1 LLLLLEVLSRKVINM
16 AVVVKMAGTSPELY
30 SCIAPLVMNP
40 EIIKYNH
47 NYPFKTSESFVWF
60 VASSEEQVVG
70 FFPVEVRKKSAVIN
84 NYYVSNN
91 DEDVFLSL
99 LEAVINEFM
108 GAEKVLEAV
117 VQKPHESF
125 FLAQGFEIERTWSLY
140 LKMKKKYEE
149 K

>member
-1 LLLLLEVLSRKVINM
+1 MLLLLEVLSRKVINM

-125 FLAQGFEIERTWSLY
+125 FLVQGFEIERTWSLY

>member
-1 LLLLLEVLSRKVINM
+1 MLLLLEVLSRKVINM

-99 LEAVINEFM
+99 LETVINEFM

-140 LKMKKKYEE
+140 LKIKKKV
-149 K
+149 

>member
-117 VQKPHESF
+117 VQKLHESF

>member
-1 LLLLLEVLSRKVINM
+1 M

-140 LKMKKKYEE
+140 LKMKKTYEE
-149 K
+149 E

>member
-1 LLLLLEVLSRKVINM
+1 MLFLLEVLSRKVINM

-99 LEAVINEFM
+99 LETVINEFM

>member
-1 LLLLLEVLSRKVINM
+1 MLLLLEVLSRKVINM

-47 NYPFKTSESFVWF
+47 NYPFKTSELFVWF

>member
-1 LLLLLEVLSRKVINM
+1 MLLLLEVLSRKVINM

-40 EIIKYNH
+40 KIIKYNH

-140 LKMKKKYEE
+140 LKMKKTNEE
-149 K
+149 E

>member
-1 LLLLLEVLSRKVINM
+1 MLLLLEVLSRKVINM

-125 FLAQGFEIERTWSLY
+125 FLAQGFEIVRAWSLY
-140 LKMKKKYEE
+140 LKMKKTYEE
-149 K
+149 E

>member
-1 LLLLLEVLSRKVINM
+1 MLLLLEVLSRKVINM

-47 NYPFKTSESFVWF
+47 NYPFKTSASFVWF

>member
-1 LLLLLEVLSRKVINM
+1 MLLLLEVLSRKVINM

-117 VQKPHESF
+117 VQKPHESYF
-125 FLAQGFEIERTWSLY
+125 RTQGFEIVRAWSLY
-140 LKMKKKYEE
+140 LKMKKTYEE
-149 K
+149 E

>member
-1 LLLLLEVLSRKVINM
+1 MLLLLEVLSRKVINM

-140 LKMKKKYEE
+140 LKMKKTYEE
-149 K
+149 E

>member
-1 LLLLLEVLSRKVINM
+1 MLLLLEVLSRKVINM

-60 VASSEEQVVG
+60 VAFSEEQVVG

-140 LKMKKKYEE
+140 LKMKKTNEE
-149 K
+149 E

>member
-1 LLLLLEVLSRKVINM
+1 M

-140 LKMKKKYEE
+140 LKMKKTNEE
-149 K
+149 E

>member
-1 LLLLLEVLSRKVINM
+1 MLLLLEVLSRKVINM

-60 VASSEEQVVG
+60 VAFSEEQVVG

-117 VQKPHESF
+117 VQKPHESYF
-125 FLAQGFEIERTWSLY
+125 QTQGFEIVRAWSLY
-140 LKMKKKYEE
+140 LKMKKTYEE
-149 K
+149 E

>member
-1 LLLLLEVLSRKVINM
+1 M

-30 SCIAPLVMNP
+30 SSIAPLVMNP